1 MEDDPSVTATAY
13 YYDQWNHVSQEVS
26 VNLAEDVSVREWNS
40 STISGLPVRR
50 SRRIRRGTFS
60 LDEQYT
66 YAYDH
71 AERLLSVKHKVGN
84 MPEKTLLSNDYDDL
98 GRLRSKSL
106 GNVTDSV
113 AYAYNVRDW
122 MTTVKSSDF
131 TQHLY
136 YNSGPGTKQ
145 YGGYVSGTL
154 WKHGD
159 GAMHGYTLSYD
170 GAGRLI
176 SGNYSEYE
184 DGGVV
189 SGTAGRYD
197 ETVTSYDLNGNIG
210 SLRRNGMAGS
220 GESEFLSMSI
230 DGNMVTTVHDS
241 ESGSLATYT
250 YDTNGRMTS
259 DSGRGVLSVEYNS
272 LSLPEHVEFEDGS
285 LTSYVYDAEGTKLR
299 TVYNMPE
306 GIVRTDYCRGLLFEN
321 DVPAM
326 LLTETGFLG
335 ISDGLYRHYIHD
347 HLGNVRVVRRED
359 GTVEETDDYY
369 PFGGRLETAGQAD
382 VQPYKYSG
390 KELESRHGIDWY
402 DFGARRYD
410 PLLARWT
417 TPDPLL
423 EKYYGVSPYAFCNN
437 NPVNFVDP
445 DGRQIQFFEIARNSG
460 SLSNYAYTRNLYNCE
475 TGDYNII
482 GYYDKDNNLIG
493 YGAIRNGRLEYVMDE
508 VNDLDR
514 FVNNL
519 STYSLAADFFYLNG
533 TPDNGTINVV
543 TGNIG
548 RGLLQMW
555 GTALRNPVYY
565 LYTASVWGKAFLNVP
580 SKNKVYFGQN
590 SNQRHHTFR
599 HTDGLGLSRTHVKM
613 AVLED
618 LKYIANTIKPN
629 SSINRVVNV
638 DGKNI
643 QYTVYRLSNNEFN
656 IGRIHEK

>member
-1 MEDDPSVTATAY
+1 MTSLSYNDLDLIGNIVRNDTTLVNYSYLSDGTKLSAL
-13 YYDQWNHVSQEVS
+13 DGSGEVLVYRGPFVYRKS
-26 VNLAEDVSVREWNS
+26 AGNNNS
-40 STISGLPVRR
+40 SL
-50 SRRIRRGTFS
+50 
-60 LDEQYT
+60 
-66 YAYDH
+66 
-71 AERLLSVKHKVGN
+71 
-84 MPEKTLLSNDYDDL
+84 TLESAAFGG
-98 GRLRSKSL
+98 GRL
-106 GNVTDSV
+106 T
-113 AYAYNVRDW
+113 
-122 MTTVKSSDF
+122 
-131 TQHLY
+131 
-136 YNSGPGTKQ
+136 P
-145 YGGYVSGTL
+145 
-154 WKHGD
+154 D
-159 GAMHGYTLSYD
+159 GAMFYVTDYLGSVRAVVDGKTGELYKASDYSAFGDESVVMVMPQGNTPPHPLATAVLPDGQTLRDSYTGKEDQDMDFSTGYT
-170 GAGRLI
+170 
-176 SGNYSEYE
+176 
-184 DGGVV
+184 
-189 SGTAGRYD
+189 
-197 ETVTSYDLNGNIG
+197 
-210 SLRRNGMAGS
+210 
-220 GESEFLSMSI
+220 
-230 DGNMVTTVHDS
+230 
-241 ESGSLATYT
+241 
-250 YDTNGRMTS
+250 
-259 DSGRGVLSVEYNS
+259 
-272 LSLPEHVEFEDGS
+272 
-285 LTSYVYDAEGTKLR
+285 
-299 TVYNMPE
+299 
-306 GIVRTDYCRGLLFEN
+306 
-321 DVPAM
+321 
-326 LLTETGFLG
+326 
-335 ISDGLYRHYIHD
+335 
-347 HLGNVRVVRRED
+347 
-359 GTVEETDDYY
+359 
-369 PFGGRLETAGQAD
+369 
-382 VQPYKYSG
+382 
-390 KELESRHGIDWY
+390 
-402 DFGARRYD
+402 DFGARQYSPALR
-410 PLLARWT
+410 RWM
-417 TPDPLL
+417 TPDPLS

-437 NPVNFVDP
+437 NPVNLVDP
-445 DGRQIQFFEIARNSG
+445 DGRQIRFFEIARNSG